1 MNRYDGGYERGGE
14 GRAPGRALDPNYRGG
29 WYRGERMRG
38 EAPGPSAAYG
48 AYRLRHADDLGGHG
62 GFYGLYGA
70 RQERV
75 RWLGGPSGAA
85 PGDSLGMYQ
94 WRQDWARR
102 GPPDPR
108 APRYD
113 RELRYDGSF
122 RPPAR

>member
-1 MNRYDGGYERGGE
+1 MKSYDGGFGRGGE
-14 GRAPGRALDPNYRGG
+14 APARGRSLDPNYRGG

-38 EAPGPSAAYG
+38 EGPGHSAPYG

-85 PGDSLGMYQ
+85 PGDSLGMYE
-94 WRQDWARR
+94 WRREWVRR
-102 GPPDPR
+102 G
-108 APRYD
+108 PRYD
-113 RELRYDGSF
+113 RDLRYDRSF
-122 RPPAR
+122 RRGAR